1 MKNNHIIKVAQRG
14 DGSFPW
20 YLDTM
25 EGGPE
30 KLYYIGD
37 ISLLKEK
44 AVAVV
49 GARKCSEYGRQV
61 ALRIGRTLAE
71 NDIVT
76 VSGMAE
82 GIDSF
87 AHIGAL
93 KEGGKTIAVLGSGI
107 NVCYPK
113 SNINIYEKICDK
125 GLILSE
131 YPPETRPKPW
141 FFPKRNR
148 IISAISE
155 AVTVVEASVDSG
167 SLITAEIAAEQGKEI
182 IAVPGNITSTY
193 SLGCNKLI
201 SDGAIIMTVPED
213 ILRTIGIAPKLRRE
227 AVMLLGDEEREI
239 LDILNKNGEISLEYL
254 CNILKKEPSKVS
266 GIISVLELKGFISYQ
281 LGKIFIAK
289 F

>member
-1 MKNNHIIKVAQRG
+1 MKINHIIKVAKRG

-107 NVCYPK
+107 DVCYPK
-113 SNINIYEKICDK
+113 SNFSIYEKICNE
-125 GLILSE
+125 GLVLSE
-131 YPPETRPKPW
+131 YAPGTRPKPW

-148 IISAISE
+148 IISAMSE
-155 AVTVVEASVDSG
+155 AVTVVEASGDSG

-213 ILRTIGIAPKLRRE
+213 ILRTIGVTPKLRRE
-227 AVMLLGDEEREI
+227 AIMLLGEEEREI
-239 LDILNKNGEISLEYL
+239 LDILSKNGEISLEYL

-266 GIISVLELKGFISYQ
+266 GIISVLELKGFVSYQ